1 MSSAGLRE
9 KPGECDILK
18 PNEESSRR
26 VDQLFQVPLSKI
38 ATGFS
43 HIGGCWLSLLVVLE
57 EEWGLHTECRTFKK
71 VRRREL
77 GGDRY
82 RKIFCIA
89 LLSGQEKMRW
99 QVEGEVELE
108 EHLEI

>member
-38 ATGFS
+38 AIWFS
-43 HIGGCWLSLLVVLE
+43 HMEVV
-57 EEWGLHTECRTFKK
+57 G
-71 VRRREL
+71 
-77 GGDRY
+77 
-82 RKIFCIA
+82 
-89 LLSGQEKMRW
+89 
-99 QVEGEVELE
+99 
-108 EHLEI
+108 HLY